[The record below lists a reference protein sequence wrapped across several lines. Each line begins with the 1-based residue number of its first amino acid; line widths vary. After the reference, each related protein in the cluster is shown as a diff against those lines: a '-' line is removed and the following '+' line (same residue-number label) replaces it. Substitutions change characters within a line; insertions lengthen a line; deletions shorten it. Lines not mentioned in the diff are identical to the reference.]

1 MLQDF
6 ATNKDSE
13 EAPMIARMWRGWTKP
28 DDAAGYEEV
37 FNTIVLPHL
46 HSVSGCKQA
55 FLFRREL
62 GDEVEFAVL
71 TMFDSI
77 EAIKT
82 FAGEDYESA
91 VISDEARKVLNRF
104 DSRVIHYEVAATD
117 GK

>member
-6 ATNKDSE
+6 ATKKDSE
-13 EAPMIARMWRGWTKP
+13 EGSMIARMWRGWTKP
-28 DDAAGYEEV
+28 GDAAGYEEV

-46 HSVSGCKQA
+46 HSVAGCKQA

-62 GDEVEFAVL
+62 GDEVEFVVL

-77 EAIKT
+77 EAIKH

-91 VISDEARKVLNRF
+91 VISDEARKILNRF
-104 DSRVIHYEVAATD
+104 DSQVIHYEVAATA

>member
-1 MLQDF
+1 
-6 ATNKDSE
+6 
-13 EAPMIARMWRGWTKP
+13 MIARMWRGWTKP
-28 DDAAGYEEV
+28 EGAAGYEEV

-62 GDEVEFAVL
+62 SDEVEFAVL

-77 EAIKT
+77 EAIEN
-82 FAGEDYESA
+82 FAGDDYESA
-91 VISDEARKVLNRF
+91 VISDEARKILSRF

>member
-1 MLQDF
+1 
-6 ATNKDSE
+6 
-13 EAPMIARMWRGWTKP
+13 MIARMWRGWTKP
-28 DDAAGYEEV
+28 GDAAGYEEV

-46 HSVSGCKQA
+46 HSVSGCRQT

-62 GDEVEFAVL
+62 GDEVEFVVL

-77 EAIKT
+77 EAIRN

-91 VISDEARKVLNRF
+91 VISDEATNVLSRF
-104 DSRVIHYEVAATD
+104 DSRVIHYEVAVTE